1 MQSLSRWK
9 GLLDASIFLNPRILI
24 LKFPLFSDQFYNA
37 LFIDS
42 ILIFFRFL
50 YPEVLQVVPQSALNL
65 LTNPRPQSVLNLL
78 TNLQLLLKEVTLS
91 LRMGLFILRWRM
103 YQSHRILTAVR
114 TIG

>member
-42 ILIFFRFL
+42 IFLFLRFL
-50 YPEVLQVVPQSALNL
+50 YPEVLLFVPQSALNL
-65 LTNPRPQSVLNLL
+65 LTNPRQPVLL
-78 TNLQLLLKEVTLS
+78 VGVILS
-91 LRMGLFILRWRM
+91 RRMGLSILRWRM
-103 YQSHRILTAVR
+103 YPFIRILVVVR